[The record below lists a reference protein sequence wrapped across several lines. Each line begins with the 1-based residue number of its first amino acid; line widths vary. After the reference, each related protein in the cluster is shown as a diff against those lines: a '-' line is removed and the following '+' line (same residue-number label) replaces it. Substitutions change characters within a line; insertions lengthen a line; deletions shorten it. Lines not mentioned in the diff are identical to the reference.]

1 MQKMLQD
8 RKMVFYLVAP
18 GMALFLFVVLL
29 PIIVSFYYSFTDWD
43 AWTPT
48 YNFVGFSNY
57 KEIFMDDPHFWH
69 SLWNA
74 CLLVLAFLILQHPI
88 GILAAI
94 LVTKAGKWEA
104 PLRTIIFIPSIISSF
119 ITSQLWV
126 SVFSTT
132 TGLLNHA
139 LEVLG
144 LESWKHDWLGDPKT
158 SIFCIIFVIV
168 WHGFGYCFLIY
179 YTGVKA
185 IPGEL
190 YEAAELDGANGKQM
204 IRYMILPLLVPVIRI
219 NMLLAIIAGF
229 KQLETVLIMT
239 GGGPGGST
247 HFIGTY
253 LYVKGFGESLFGYSN
268 AISVIFVIVTLLVAW
283 SFSAMFRKEDDQY

>member
-29 PIIVSFYYSFTDWD
+29 PIVVSLYYSFTDWD
-43 AWTPT
+43 GWAPT
-48 YNFVGFSNY
+48 YNFIGFSNF
-57 KEIFMDDPHFWH
+57 KNIFFHDHIFWP
-69 SLWNA
+69 SILNA
-74 CLLVLAFLILQHPI
+74 VWLVLAFLLIQHPI
-88 GILAAI
+88 GVLTAI
-94 LVTKAGKWEA
+94 FVTKAGKWESTF
-104 PLRTIIFIPSIISSF
+104 RTIIFIPAIISSF

-139 LEVLG
+139 LEILG
-144 LESWKHDWLGDPKT
+144 LESWKHDWLGDPNT
-158 SIFCIIFVIV
+158 AIICIILVIV

-179 YTGVKA
+179 YTGVKG
-185 IPGEL
+185 ISSEL
-190 YEAAELDGANGKQM
+190 YEAAELDGANNKQM
-204 IRYMILPLLVPVIRI
+204 IRYIILPLLVPVIKI

-229 KQLETVLIMT
+229 KQMETVLIMT
-239 GGGPGGST
+239 NGGPGGST

-253 LYVKGFGESLFGYSN
+253 LYGKGFAESMFGYSN
-268 AISVIFVIVTLLVAW
+268 ALSVIFVIVCLLATGL
-283 SFSAMFRKEDDQY
+283 FSALFRKENEL